1 MSQGNPAIGLIMGSD
16 SDWDTVKPAVEVFA
30 EFGVP
35 FEVGVVSA
43 HRTPEKMLAYAKQA
57 HTRGVKCILACAGG
71 AAHLPGMVAAATPL
85 PVIGIPRA
93 LKNLDGL
100 DSLLSIVQM
109 PAGVP
114 VATVSIDGAK
124 NAGLLAVR
132 ILSAGQPELV
142 QAMAEYQEKMAQD
155 VEKKDQRLREKLE
168 RMAEEEA

>member
-1 MSQGNPAIGLIMGSD
+1 MEPLVGLIMGSD
-16 SDWDTVKPAVEVFA
+16 SDWPTVKPAAEVLA

-43 HRTPEKMLAYAKQA
+43 HRTPEKMLAYAKSA
-57 HTRGVKCILACAGG
+57 HERGLKAIIACAGG

-93 LKNLDGL
+93 LKELDGL

-109 PAGVP
+109 PGGVP
-114 VATVSIDGAK
+114 VATVSIGGAK

-132 ILSAGQPELV
+132 ILSAGDPALV
-142 QAMAEYQEKMAQD
+142 EKMAAYQENMAAE
-155 VEKKDQRLREKLE
+155 VEKKDENLRSKLLGE
-168 RMAEEEA
+168 

>member
-1 MSQGNPAIGLIMGSD
+1 MSQEAAQKETPKNNGPVIGLIMGSD

-57 HTRGVKCILACAGG
+57 HTRGIKCILACAGG

-100 DSLLSIVQM
+100 DS
-109 PAGVP
+109 
-114 VATVSIDGAK
+114 
-124 NAGLLAVR
+124 
-132 ILSAGQPELV
+132 
-142 QAMAEYQEKMAQD
+142 
-155 VEKKDQRLREKLE
+155 
-168 RMAEEEA
+168 